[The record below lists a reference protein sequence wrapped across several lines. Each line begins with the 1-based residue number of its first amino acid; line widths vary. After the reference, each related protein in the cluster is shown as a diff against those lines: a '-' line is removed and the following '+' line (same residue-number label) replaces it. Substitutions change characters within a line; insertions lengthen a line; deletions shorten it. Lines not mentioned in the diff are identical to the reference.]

1 MPNINNLKMVKSS
14 IINMINVELTKENR
28 LSDVSSIM
36 LKIKFVLFIH

>member
-1 MPNINNLKMVKSS
+1 MVNINNLKKVKSS

-36 LKIKFVLFIH
+36 LKIKFE